1 MADTRLLSDLDV
13 DSLEHVGVKGMK
25 WGVRKKRDSG
35 GDASGSAKKAEKI
48 DHPKSAEHLKS
59 RELRKRKVETLSNI
73 EIQTLNKRIELERKY
88 KQLNPSKFAAGMA
101 KVKVITENVNTV
113 VSAVNTINKF
123 SNMVPNKKK
132 DQEKEKEKEKESIL
146 KKSGGGSQGTSQ
158 QSNAKRFAEAKA
170 AAREQ
175 ASKSKAKPTGE
186 TTMVDLKKWEEAT
199 FTQKPKPGTDIVE
212 LYNIRVKK

>member
-132 DQEKEKEKEKESIL
+132 DQEKEKERESIL
-146 KKSGGGSQGTSQ
+146 KKSGGSQGTSQ

>member
-113 VSAVNTINKF
+113 VSAVNTINKVT
-123 SNMVPNKKK
+123 NMVPNKKK
-132 DQEKEKEKEKESIL
+132 DQEKEKERESIL
-146 KKSGGGSQGTSQ
+146 KKSGGSQGTSQ

>member
-25 WGVRKKRDSG
+25 WGFRKKRDSG

-113 VSAVNTINKF
+113 FSAVNTINKVA
-123 SNMVPNKKK
+123 NMVPNKKK
-132 DQEKEKEKEKESIL
+132 DQEKERESIL
-146 KKSGGGSQGTSQ
+146 KKSGGSQGTSQ

>member
-48 DHPKSAEHLKS
+48 DHPKSAEYLKS

-113 VSAVNTINKF
+113 FSAVNTINKVT
-123 SNMVPNKKK
+123 NMVPNKKK
-132 DQEKEKEKEKESIL
+132 DQEKEKERESIL
-146 KKSGGGSQGTSQ
+146 KKSGGSQGTSQ